1 MNFPTD
7 DLASFTAADNALVLA
22 SVGSSAER
30 ELLNSWLEEQRRD
43 NPGVQLT
50 MLQLPDDDPPPVQL
64 ARLADQLDGNDGRSV
79 VPVRVFWAPD
89 GNSNLSKMA
98 GLLAGHDPYRPNE
111 RRQRKILRTHPSR
124 AQVVAGAPATV
135 AELRRQWRDTTIAGS
150 PLDFARFVTRRAAL
164 ALERVEYRLLGPEY
178 KSPRLVKPEM
188 LASARFRAGLEKIPG
203 ASVEKAGKIL
213 DEMATGWSRLSVDLL
228 PAWYRQVLKRGFDPA
243 IDYDEQEIEV
253 MRATMESH
261 PAVLLFSH
269 RSNLD
274 GVVLP
279 VALQSHKLP
288 QAHTFGGVNMAMPVL
303 GSILRRSG
311 IIFIR
316 RNIGDDPLYKYVLK
330 EYVGYVAEKR
340 FNLMWAIEGTRS
352 RTGKMLPPKL
362 GLMSYVADAYLDG
375 RSDDI
380 RLQPV
385 SISFDQLGEIAEYAE
400 YARGAEKK
408 PENLGWAVKFIKS
421 QGDRNFGKIYVR
433 FPESVSMRQY
443 LGSATRSDGDRRGR
457 QTPCAAEDGDRGGL
471 ADPAVHPDQCQRPGG
486 GAAAGHPRGGV
497 DARPDPPHPAG
508 RAGLPGAQEDADDRQ
523 RAAAAFGRG
532 RPRHPGHAVG
542 RRSGHPGRR
551 RLGTGVAH
559 RPRTRTRG
567 GVLPQLGGSR
577 LPGDL
582 HRRARPGTR
591 GARRRRPGRRVLGAG
606 DAAARSAQVRLLLR
620 RLHRVPR
627 THRLRD
633 GVATRVGKAGCA
645 VPATSMS
652 CCLPKRPLLS
662 YVMLRPFFEAY
673 EILADVLSRAAAQ
686 IGEKELAALAMGV
699 GRQYLAQGRVRSSES
714 VSTLLFATAS
724 KVATDKHLLEP
735 GSDLDRRRKAFH
747 RELLSILDD
756 IDDVESIANEQF
768 KAREPTSR
776 NTFRRPSPPQ

>member
-1 MNFPTD
+1 M
-7 DLASFTAADNALVLA
+7 
-22 SVGSSAER
+22 
-30 ELLNSWLEEQRRD
+30 
-43 NPGVQLT
+43 
-50 MLQLPDDDPPPVQL
+50 
-64 ARLADQLDGNDGRSV
+64 
-79 VPVRVFWAPD
+79 RVFWAPD

-203 ASVEKAGKIL
+203 ATVEKAGKIL

-228 PAWYRQVLKRGFDPA
+228 PAWYRQVLKRGFDPE

-362 GLMSYVADAYLDG
+362 GLLSYVADAYLDG

-443 LGSATRSDGDRRGR
+443 LGSAHGPMATDKAAKRLALQKMAIEVAWRIQQSTPINANALVAALLLATRGVALTLGQIHHTLQDALDYLERRKTPMTDSAQRLRSAEGVRATLDALSGGDPVTRVDGGWEPVWRIAPEHEHEAAFYRNSVVHAFLETCIVELALAHAAHADGDR
-457 QTPCAAEDGDRGGL
+457 
-471 ADPAVHPDQCQRPGG
+471 
-486 GAAAGHPRGGV
+486 V
-497 DARPDPPHPAG
+497 DAFW
-508 RAGLPGAQEDADDRQ
+508 AQAMRLRDLLKFDFYFADST
-523 RAAAAFGRG
+523 AFRE
-532 RPRHPGHAVG
+532 HIASEMAWHEEWE
-542 RRSGHPGRR
+542 
-551 RLGTGVAH
+551 
-559 RPRTRTRG
+559 
-567 GVLPQLGGSR
+567 
-577 LPGDL
+577 
-582 HRRARPGTR
+582 
-591 GARRRRPGRRVLGAG
+591 
-606 DAAARSAQVRLLLR
+606 DAAARQRQHRRVAVCQTAVAQ
-620 RLHRVPR
+620 
-627 THRLRD
+627 LRD
-633 GVATRVGKAGCA
+633 AAAVLRGLRDPGRRAEQGGCADRREGTGRTRDGCGPAVPCAGPGAQQRVGVHPVVRDREQGRHRQAPAGA
-645 VPATSMS
+645 GIRS
-652 CCLPKRPLLS
+652 R
-662 YVMLRPFFEAY
+662 
-673 EILADVLSRAAAQ
+673 RAAQ
-686 IGEKELAALAMGV
+686 GV
-699 GRQYLAQGRVRSSES
+699 PPRVAVHPGR
-714 VSTLLFATAS
+714 
-724 KVATDKHLLEP
+724 H
-735 GSDLDRRRKAFH
+735 RRR
-747 RELLSILDD
+747 RVDR
-756 IDDVESIANEQF
+756 Q
-768 KAREPTSR
+768 
-776 NTFRRPSPPQ
+776 

>member
-1 MNFPTD
+1 MSVSAD
-7 DLASFTAADNALVLA
+7 DLASFTAADDALVLA

-30 ELLNSWLEEQRRD
+30 ELLNNWLEEQRRN

-50 MLQLPDDDPPPVQL
+50 MLQLPDVDPSPVQV
-64 ARLADQLDGNDGRSV
+64 ARLSDQLGENDERSV

-89 GNSNLSKMA
+89 GNSNLAKMA
-98 GLLAGHDPYRPNE
+98 GLLAGHDPYRPSE
-111 RRQRKILRTHPSR
+111 RRQRRILRSDPSR

-135 AELRRQWRDTTIAGS
+135 AELRQQWRDTTIAGS
-150 PLDFARFVTRRAAL
+150 PLDFARFVTRRAVL

-228 PAWYRQVLKRGFDPA
+228 PAWYRQVLKRGFDPE

-253 MRATMESH
+253 MRASMESH

-279 VALQSHKLP
+279 VALQAHKLP
-288 QAHTFGGVNMAMPVL
+288 QAHTFGGINMAMPVL
-303 GSILRRSG
+303 GPILRRSG

-316 RNIGDDPLYKYVLK
+316 RNIGDDPLYKYVLR

-362 GLMSYVADAYLDG
+362 GLLSYVADAYLDG

-408 PENLGWAVKFIKS
+408 PENLGWAYKFIKS
-421 QGDRNFGKIYVR
+421 QGDRNFGRIYVR

-443 LGSATRSDGDRRGR
+443 LGSAHGPTASDEAAKRLALHKMAIEVAWRIQQATPVNANALVAALLLATRGVALTLSQIHHTLQDALDYLERRKTPMTDSAHRLRSADGVRATLDALSGGDPVTRVDGGWEPVWRIAPEQEHEAAFYRNSVVHAFLETCIVELALAHAARADGDR
-457 QTPCAAEDGDRGGL
+457 
-471 ADPAVHPDQCQRPGG
+471 
-486 GAAAGHPRGGV
+486 V
-497 DARPDPPHPAG
+497 DAFW
-508 RAGLPGAQEDADDRQ
+508 AQAM
-523 RAAAAFGRG
+523 
-532 RPRHPGHAVG
+532 
-542 RRSGHPGRR
+542 
-551 RLGTGVAH
+551 
-559 RPRTRTRG
+559 
-567 GVLPQLGGSR
+567 
-577 LPGDL
+577 
-582 HRRARPGTR
+582 
-591 GARRRRPGRRVLGAG
+591 
-606 DAAARSAQVRLLLR
+606 
-620 RLHRVPR
+620 
-627 THRLRD
+627 RLRD
-633 GVATRVGKAGCA
+633 LLKFDFYFADSTAFREHIASEMAWEQEWESRLRGTG
-645 VPATSMS
+645 SINDLLHS
-652 CCLPKRPLLS
+652 KRPLLS

-673 EILADVLSRAAAQ
+673 EILADVLSRAPAQ
-686 IGEKELAALAMGV
+686 IAEKELAALAMGV

-724 KVATDKHLLEP
+724 KVASDQHLLEP
-735 GSDLDRRRKAFH
+735 GSDLDERRWAFH
-747 RELLSILDD
+747 RELLAILDD
-756 IDDVESIANEQF
+756 IDAVESVANEQF
-768 KAREPTSR
+768 KAREPASR
-776 NTFRRPSPPQ
+776 NTFRRPRPRQ